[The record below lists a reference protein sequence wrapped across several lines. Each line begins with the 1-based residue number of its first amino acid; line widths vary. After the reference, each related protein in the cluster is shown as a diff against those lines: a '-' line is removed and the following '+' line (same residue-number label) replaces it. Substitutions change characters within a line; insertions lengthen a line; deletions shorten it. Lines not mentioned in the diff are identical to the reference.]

1 VRQAGILETFSLEP
15 QDAELLIMR
24 ARVVMGWIEAPE
36 EPEPEEVEG
45 EAELTAEDVFGSAEG
60 PAAEAEAV
68 GEPQDS

>member
-1 VRQAGILETFSLEP
+1 
-15 QDAELLIMR
+15 
-24 ARVVMGWIEAPE
+24 MGWIEAPE